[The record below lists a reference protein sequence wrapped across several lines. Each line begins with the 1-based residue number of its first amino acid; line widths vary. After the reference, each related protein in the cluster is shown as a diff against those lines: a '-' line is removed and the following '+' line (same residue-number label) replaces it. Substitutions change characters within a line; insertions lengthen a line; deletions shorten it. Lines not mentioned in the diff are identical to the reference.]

1 MMPEQEG
8 INATNAMEVE
18 MKNTLP
24 GFHFA
29 TIAISVEMMTIEIMI
44 QNVSCTGS
52 TIGQNMLFAITPPIA
67 AKIKFL
73 KVLTVDPPFS
83 VHRIGRV

>member
-1 MMPEQEG
+1 MMPTHEG

-29 TIAISVEMMTIEIMI
+29 TAAINVEIKTIEAMI

-52 TIGQNMLFAITPPIA
+52 TIGQSMLFAITPSIA

-73 KVLTVDPPFS
+73 KVLTVDPPFG
-83 VHRIGRV
+83 VHRIDGV